1 MDLPSPSLFPP
12 KEPEEAPSPVGAS
25 SFYWHLFRPVLRAQ
39 STQGVMPSRS
49 NSAYSRWDQSV
60 SEVKP
65 MRTLLFGTAVIAGV
79 VWIGLAPANTAPQS
93 MPGIGNANIEAA
105 AIKNVGYRRRYYR
118 RYGYPV
124 PYAYYPP
131 AYG

>member
-1 MDLPSPSLFPP
+1 
-12 KEPEEAPSPVGAS
+12 
-25 SFYWHLFRPVLRAQ
+25 
-39 STQGVMPSRS
+39 
-49 NSAYSRWDQSV
+49 
-60 SEVKP
+60 

-131 AYG
+131 AYGYRKALSPRKATTVTLHPQKVIMPTLRLRKATNRTTAIRFRG